1 MLKKYFLALLLL
13 SCISI
18 GHAQAGSLLSLINRN
33 LNFAVKQDSLMAI
46 TMLNRP
52 GRLPRT
58 INQQGNLVTCSP
70 AWWVS
75 GFFPGSLWYLYEY
88 SKDNQFKSY
97 AETFT
102 QRVASQ
108 QYTTD
113 THDVGFIINC
123 SFGNGY
129 RITKNPAYKK
139 VLENAAHSLSTRFNP
154 VVGCIQSWDRTKWEY
169 PVIIDNMM
177 NLELLFHAA
186 HLSGNKRYAQIAIS
200 HANKTLENQ
209 FRLNGSCFHLVS
221 YDTITGKAIVHT
233 TVQGYSP
240 SSSWARGQAWALY
253 GFTMCYCE
261 TGKLKYLHQAEKI
274 ASFIL
279 NNPHL
284 PNDKIPYWDFVD
296 PAIPNTYRDAS
307 AGAIICSALIE
318 LSQYVPKKESRK
330 YLKVAAIQIRTLSSP
345 AFRAKLGENGDF
357 ILKHSVGNLPG
368 HSEIDV
374 PLTYADYYYIE
385 ALVRYRYLL
394 LEKSLPLSYQRL
406 E

>member
-1 MLKKYFLALLLL
+1 MFKKYFFALLFL
-13 SCISI
+13 SCVSI
-18 GHAQAGSLLSLINRN
+18 GHAQTDSLLSLINRN

-46 TMLNRP
+46 TIINRP

-58 INQQGNLVTCSP
+58 INKQGKLVTCGP

-88 SKDNQFKSY
+88 SRDNQLKSY

-113 THDVGFIINC
+113 THDVGFIINN

-129 RITKNPAYKK
+129 RITENPSYKK

-154 VVGCIQSWDRTKWEY
+154 VVGCIRSWNGTKWEY

-177 NLELLFHAA
+177 NLELLFNTA
-186 HLSGNKRYAQIAIS
+186 HLSGNKRYEQIAIS
-200 HANKTLENQ
+200 HANKTLKNQ
-209 FRLNGSCFHLVS
+209 FRPDGSCYHLVS
-221 YDTITGKAIVHT
+221 YDTITGKATVHT

-240 SSSWARGQAWALY
+240 SSSWARGQSWALY
-253 GFTMCYCE
+253 GFTMCYRE
-261 TGKLKYLHQAEKI
+261 TGKLKYLHQAEKV

-279 NNPHL
+279 NNPNL
-284 PNDKIPYWDFVD
+284 PKDKIPYWDYDD

-307 AGAIICSALIE
+307 AGAIMCSALIE
-318 LSQYVPKKESRK
+318 LSQYVPKKKSQE
-330 YLKVAAIQIRTLSSP
+330 YLKVAATQIRTLSSP

-357 ILKHSVGNLPG
+357 ILKHGVGNLPG

-385 ALVRYRYLL
+385 ALIRYRDLL
-394 LEKSLPLSYQRL
+394 LGKPLPIAYQKR
-406 E
+406 